1 MPNMMSAWQSLA
13 GAAALFLETRTE
25 AVYFSF
31 YYYLFFNKDAKMNP
45 LAWLPSEEPP
55 WDAPDLLQHTLQKT
69 HQRSKASG
77 SSLFKLPMYPGRFL
91 VLNSLEDS

>member
-1 MPNMMSAWQSLA
+1 MSAWQSLA
-13 GAAALFLETRTE
+13 GALFLETRSE
-25 AVYFSF
+25 AVYFSV

-69 HQRSKASG
+69 RQSSKASG
-77 SSLFKLPMYPGRFL
+77 SSLFKLPTYVPWKI
-91 VLNSLEDS
+91 LNS